1 MSLESRLDNSPNFST
16 LRGSGYLYLRLNELI
31 RIQPHWQ
38 AITSDL
44 QIADRS
50 RNEGEKS
57 MDVKPNEVAGTIH
70 PNVSAASAL
79 VGDPSQFGRVAED
92 GTVYV
97 RTSSG
102 ERAVGSYPGKSADEA
117 LAYFVRKFEALASEI
132 ALLAARIKSGAMVP
146 SDASEAVTKLKD
158 QVANLNGVGDL
169 ATLAAAVDQLPS
181 LIEDHRAAYQE
192 RKELESA
199 VREAKK
205 AAALVQKEKLVAE
218 AESLAMSESWKVTS
232 ERLKV
237 LLEEWKA
244 APRLDKATD
253 GELWKRFSSSRNK
266 FDKRRRTHFASL
278 DSVHTEVA
286 LKKEAIVK
294 EAEALANSKEWLP
307 TANKFKSLMDSW
319 KASGRGKQSSDAK
332 LWAQFKAAQDQFFA
346 AKNADLEKRGVTMAA
361 NLVKR
366 EELIVKFEAL
376 LPITDLQSAKKE
388 FRALMDLWTKI
399 GMTERSKRAALDAR
413 LEKVE
418 EQIRE
423 LTDEQ
428 NRRTDPTAIARAND
442 VVRGLEEAIASYEA
456 QAAKA
461 EAAGNSAKALVARE
475 AAEARKGWLAEAKK
489 GLSDF
494 KTN

>member
-1 MSLESRLDNSPNFST
+1 
-16 LRGSGYLYLRLNELI
+16 
-31 RIQPHWQ
+31 
-38 AITSDL
+38 
-44 QIADRS
+44 
-50 RNEGEKS
+50 
-57 MDVKPNEVAGTIH
+57 MDIKPNEVAGNIGQATEK
-70 PNVSAASAL
+70 NLSAASAL
-79 VGDPSQFGRVAED
+79 IGDPATFGYVAPD

-97 RTSSG
+97 RTSTG
-102 ERAVGSYPGKSADEA
+102 ERAVGSYPGKSAEEA
-117 LAYFVRKFEALASEI
+117 LAYFVRKFEAVASEV

-146 SDASEAVTKLKD
+146 SDAQEAVSKLKQ

-169 ATLAAAVDQLPS
+169 DTLAKSVEQIPA

-192 RKELESA
+192 RKEIESA

-205 AAALVQKEKLVAE
+205 AAALVAKEKLVAE
-218 AESLAMSESWKVTS
+218 AENLALSESWKVTS

-237 LLEEWKA
+237 LMDEWKA

-278 DSVHTEVA
+278 ESVNSEVA
-286 LKKEAIVK
+286 IKKEAIVK

-307 TANKFKSLMDSW
+307 TAQRFKALMDSW
-319 KASGRGKQSSDAK
+319 KAAGRGKQASDAK
-332 LWAQFKAAQDQFFA
+332 LWARFKAAQDQFFA
-346 AKNADLEKRGVTMAA
+346 AKSADLEKRGVTMVA
-361 NLVKR
+361 NLIKR

-376 LPITDLQSAKKE
+376 LPISDLQSAKKE
-388 FRALMDLWTKI
+388 FRALMEQWSKI
-399 GMTERSKRAALDAR
+399 GMTERSKRAALDER
-413 LEKVE
+413 LAKVE
-418 EQIRE
+418 DQIRE

-442 VVRGLEEAIASYEA
+442 VVRGLEEAIANYEA
-456 QAAKA
+456 QAVKA
-461 EAAGNSAKALVARE
+461 EAAGNSAKAMVARE
-475 AAEARKGWLAEAKK
+475 AAEARRGWLAEAKK

>member
-1 MSLESRLDNSPNFST
+1 
-16 LRGSGYLYLRLNELI
+16 
-31 RIQPHWQ
+31 
-38 AITSDL
+38 
-44 QIADRS
+44 
-50 RNEGEKS
+50 
-57 MDVKPNEVAGTIH
+57 MDIKPNEVAGNIGQATER
-70 PNVSAASAL
+70 NLSAASAL
-79 VGDPSQFGRVAED
+79 IGDPATFGYVAPD

-97 RTSSG
+97 RTSTG
-102 ERAVGSYPGKSADEA
+102 ERAVGSYPGKSAEEA
-117 LAYFVRKFEALASEI
+117 LAYFVRKFEAVASEV

-146 SDASEAVTKLKD
+146 SDAQEAVSKLKQ

-169 ATLAAAVDQLPS
+169 DTLAKSVEQIPA

-192 RKELESA
+192 RKEIESA

-205 AAALVQKEKLVAE
+205 AAALVAKEKLVAE
-218 AESLAMSESWKVTS
+218 AENLALSESWKVTS

-237 LLEEWKA
+237 LMDEWKA

-278 DSVHTEVA
+278 ESVNSEVA
-286 LKKEAIVK
+286 IKKEAIVK

-307 TANKFKSLMDSW
+307 TAQRFKALMDSW
-319 KASGRGKQSSDAK
+319 KAAGRGKQASDAK
-332 LWAQFKAAQDQFFA
+332 LWARFKAAQDQFFA
-346 AKNADLEKRGVTMAA
+346 AKSADLEKRGVTMAA
-361 NLVKR
+361 NLIKR

-376 LPITDLQSAKKE
+376 LPISDLQSAKKE
-388 FRALMDLWTKI
+388 FRALMEQWSKI
-399 GMTERSKRAALDAR
+399 GMTERSKRAALDER
-413 LEKVE
+413 LAKVE
-418 EQIRE
+418 DQIRE

-442 VVRGLEEAIASYEA
+442 VVRGLEEAIANYEA
-456 QAAKA
+456 QAVKA
-461 EAAGNSAKALVARE
+461 EAAGNSAKAMVARE
-475 AAEARKGWLAEAKK
+475 AAEARRGWLAEAKK

>member
-1 MSLESRLDNSPNFST
+1 
-16 LRGSGYLYLRLNELI
+16 
-31 RIQPHWQ
+31 
-38 AITSDL
+38 
-44 QIADRS
+44 
-50 RNEGEKS
+50 
-57 MDVKPNEVAGTIH
+57 MDIKPNEVAGNIGQATEK
-70 PNVSAASAL
+70 NLSAASAL
-79 VGDPSQFGRVAED
+79 IGDPATFGYVAPD

-97 RTSSG
+97 RTSTG
-102 ERAVGSYPGKSADEA
+102 ERAVGSYPGKSAEEA
-117 LAYFVRKFEALASEI
+117 LAYFVRKFEAVASEV

-146 SDASEAVTKLKD
+146 SDAQEAVSKLKQ

-169 ATLAAAVDQLPS
+169 DTLAKSVEQIPA

-192 RKELESA
+192 RKEIESA

-205 AAALVQKEKLVAE
+205 AAALVAKEKLVAE
-218 AESLAMSESWKVTS
+218 AENLALSESWKVTS

-237 LLEEWKA
+237 LMDEWKA

-278 DSVHTEVA
+278 ESVNSEVA
-286 LKKEAIVK
+286 IKKEAIVK

-307 TANKFKSLMDSW
+307 TAQRFKALMDSW
-319 KASGRGKQSSDAK
+319 KAAGRGKQASDAK
-332 LWAQFKAAQDQFFA
+332 LWARFKAAQDQFFA
-346 AKNADLEKRGVTMAA
+346 AKSADLEKRGVTMAA
-361 NLVKR
+361 NLIKR

-376 LPITDLQSAKKE
+376 LPISDLQSAKKE
-388 FRALMDLWTKI
+388 FRALMEQWSKI
-399 GMTERSKRAALDAR
+399 GMTERSKRAALDER
-413 LEKVE
+413 LAKVE
-418 EQIRE
+418 DQIRE

-442 VVRGLEEAIASYEA
+442 VVRGLEEAIANYEA
-456 QAAKA
+456 QAVKA
-461 EAAGNSAKALVARE
+461 EAAGNSARAMVARE
-475 AAEARKGWLAEAKK
+475 AAEARRGWLAEAKK